1 MTGEKRRSCITGIY
15 LFIRVLHFLKLG
27 SKCSK
32 RKRKK
37 NQVVLPEP
45 DEEEEDWRTGAGGTV
60 ATFIRAN
67 VKSISIPL
75 YLESEV
81 CQHLGNDVNEVFTNR
96 RLKSELNAWT
106 HINLQVCMRIFL
118 ESKLAEGAF
127 FFVCDSSF
135 PAILA
140 L

>member
-1 MTGEKRRSCITGIY
+1 MIPKIQFFLTINSKYIEKHKSEKMDRMTGEKRRSCITGIY

-32 RKRKK
+32 VQKRKK
-37 NQVVLPEP
+37 NQAVLPEP

-75 YLESEV
+75 YLESEI
-81 CQHLGNDVNEVFTNR
+81 CQHLGDKVNEVFTNR
-96 RLKSELNAWT
+96 R
-106 HINLQVCMRIFL
+106 
-118 ESKLAEGAF
+118 
-127 FFVCDSSF
+127 
-135 PAILA
+135 
-140 L
+140 